1 MNTNTKRMVL
11 VAIAAFYVVVG
22 GLFLQAYIPVQRFNA
37 SVEGPSLSGNQ
48 KAFEQQMRDALSY
61 PDNQA
66 KVRRYGSILL
76 WGSLALGA
84 GGGVLFLTRGRKSQP
99 AQTGA
104 Q

>member
-1 MNTNTKRMVL
+1 MRKHQMNT
-11 VAIAAFYVVVG
+11 
-22 GLFLQAYIPVQRFNA
+22 NA
-37 SVEGPSLSGNQ
+37 SVEGPSLSGNK